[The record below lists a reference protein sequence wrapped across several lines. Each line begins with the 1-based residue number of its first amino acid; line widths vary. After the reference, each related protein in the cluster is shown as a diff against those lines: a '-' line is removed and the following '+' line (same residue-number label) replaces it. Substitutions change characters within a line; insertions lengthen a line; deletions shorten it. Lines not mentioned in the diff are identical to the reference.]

1 MRKWKKKVKAV
12 TTLTCGVE
20 CMDAPAGWEFI
31 EGRLM
36 LEKKFENFASAK
48 NFVDAVSELAENE
61 NHHPDIHFGWGYV
74 VLELFTHDEQ
84 KVTELDLELAVKI
97 NSLDVK

>member
-1 MRKWKKKVKAV
+1 
-12 TTLTCGVE
+12 
-20 CMDAPAGWEFI
+20 
-31 EGRLM
+31 M

-48 NFVDAVSELAENE
+48 KFVDAVSELAENE

>member
-1 MRKWKKKVKAV
+1 
-12 TTLTCGVE
+12 
-20 CMDAPAGWEFI
+20 
-31 EGRLM
+31 M
-36 LEKKFENFASAK
+36 LEKKFDNFASAK

>member
-1 MRKWKKKVKAV
+1 
-12 TTLTCGVE
+12 
-20 CMDAPAGWEFI
+20 MDAPAGWEFI

-36 LEKKFENFASAK
+36 LEKKFENFTSAK